1 MMSESSAV
9 LDIPR
14 FGAVIVCSSGAV
26 AICTFSE
33 RGELGFTEKGLVPG
47 QRTNVSIACVVS
59 APACLFLHAHSVP
72 IPCCRMRSVSW
83 LEFGQKTVA
92 NIPTPFFMQT

>member
-33 RGELGFTEKGLVPG
+33 
-47 QRTNVSIACVVS
+47 
-59 APACLFLHAHSVP
+59 
-72 IPCCRMRSVSW
+72 
-83 LEFGQKTVA
+83 
-92 NIPTPFFMQT
+92 